1 MMRALLWQGNTG
13 GIFMDSKLKGQVA
26 VITGGASGLGR
37 ASAERFAAEGADLVL
52 ADLNERAG
60 EETAAAI
67 AAETGQQVE
76 FFELDVTD
84 EEKTDALMRHAV
96 DAFGR
101 LDVVLAAAG
110 VSSAGYVSGQVTVR
124 IDDPETNY
132 LVNKPPA
139 DWRQVIDINLTGV
152 MLTARAAAQAM
163 IGLGSPGSIINIA
176 SVAGRVPLAGAAEY
190 SVSKAG
196 VIMLTQ
202 VLGRELADHG
212 IRVNAIGPGFIET
225 PMTAG
230 VRQDPEGVEMVMAM
244 TPMQRFGQPSEVA
257 STALFLA
264 SDESSYFTGQTLY
277 PNGGINV
284 G

>member
-1 MMRALLWQGNTG
+1 MSRSLEGR
-13 GIFMDSKLKGQVA
+13 VA

-37 ASAERFAAEGADLVL
+37 ATAGRFAAEGADLVL
-52 ADLNERAG
+52 ADLNARAG
-60 EETAAAI
+60 GQTAAAI
-67 AAETGQQVE
+67 TAETGRQVE
-76 FFELDVTD
+76 FVALDVTD
-84 EEKTDALMRHAV
+84 EEKTQALMRHAV

-101 LDVVLAAAG
+101 LDVTVAAAG
-110 VSSAGYVSGQVTVR
+110 VSSAGYASGQVTVR
-124 IDDPETNY
+124 IDDPETNH
-132 LVNKPPA
+132 LINKPAA
-139 DWRQVIDINLTGV
+139 DWRRVLDINLTGV

-202 VLGRELADHG
+202 VLGRELADHR

-230 VRQDPEGVEMVMAM
+230 IRQDPESLEMVMAM

-257 STALFLA
+257 GTALFLA
-264 SDESSYFTGQTLY
+264 SDESSYFTGQTLF
-277 PNGGINV
+277 PGGGIHV

>member
-1 MMRALLWQGNTG
+1 
-13 GIFMDSKLKGQVA
+13 MDSKLKGRVA

-52 ADLNERAG
+52 ADLNARAG
-60 EETAAAI
+60 DETAAAI
-67 AAETGQQVE
+67 TAETGRQVE
-76 FFELDVTD
+76 FVALDVTD
-84 EEKTDALMRHAV
+84 EDQTQALMRHAV

-132 LVNKPPA
+132 LINKPAA
-139 DWRQVIDINLTGV
+139 DWRRVLDINLTGV

-163 IGLGSPGSIINIA
+163 IGLESPGSIISIA

-202 VLGRELADHG
+202 VLARELADHG

-230 VRQDPEGVEMVMAM
+230 IRQDPEGVEMVMAM
-244 TPMQRFGQPSEVA
+244 TAHAAFRASRRKWPARRCSSPATSPPTSPDRRSFPAAA
-257 STALFLA
+257 STSASLPVLF
-264 SDESSYFTGQTLY
+264 
-277 PNGGINV
+277 
-284 G
+284 

>member
-1 MMRALLWQGNTG
+1 
-13 GIFMDSKLKGQVA
+13 MDSKLKGRVA

-37 ASAERFAAEGADLVL
+37 ATAERFAAEGADLVL
-52 ADLNERAG
+52 ADLNARAG
-60 EETAAAI
+60 EEAAAAI
-67 AAETGQQVE
+67 SADSGRQVA

-84 EEKTDALMRHAV
+84 EEKTEALMRHAV

-101 LDVVLAAAG
+101 LDVALAAAG
-110 VSSAGYVSGQVTVR
+110 VSSAGYISGQVTVR

-132 LVNKPPA
+132 LINKPAA
-139 DWRQVIDINLTGV
+139 DWRRVLDINLTGV

-230 VRQDPEGVEMVMAM
+230 IRQDPEGLEMVMAM

-264 SDESSYFTGQTLY
+264 SDESSYFTGQTLF
-277 PNGGINV
+277 PGGGINV

>member
-1 MMRALLWQGNTG
+1 
-13 GIFMDSKLKGQVA
+13 MDSKLKGRVA

-37 ASAERFAAEGADLVL
+37 ATAERFAAEGADLVL
-52 ADLNERAG
+52 ADLNVRAG
-60 EETAAAI
+60 EEAAAAI
-67 AAETGQQVE
+67 SADSGRQVA

-84 EEKTDALMRHAV
+84 EEKTEALMRHAV

-101 LDVVLAAAG
+101 LDVALAAAG
-110 VSSAGYVSGQVTVR
+110 VSSAGYISGQVTVR

-132 LVNKPPA
+132 LINKPPA
-139 DWRQVIDINLTGV
+139 DWRRVIDINLTGV

-163 IGLGSPGSIINIA
+163 IGLESPGSIINIA
-176 SVAGRVPLAGAAEY
+176 SVAGRVPLPGAAEY
-190 SVSKAG
+190 CASKAG

-230 VRQDPEGVEMVMAM
+230 IRQDPEGLEMVMAM

-264 SDESSYFTGQTLY
+264 SDESSYFTGQTLF
-277 PNGGINV
+277 PGGGINV

>member
-1 MMRALLWQGNTG
+1 
-13 GIFMDSKLKGQVA
+13 MDSKLKGRVA

-37 ASAERFAAEGADLVL
+37 AAAERFAAEGADLVL
-52 ADLNERAG
+52 ADLNAKAG
-60 EETAAAI
+60 ETVAAAI
-67 AAETGQQVE
+67 TAETGRQVE
-76 FFELDVTD
+76 FVALDVTEED
-84 EEKTDALMRHAV
+84 ETEALMRHAV

-101 LDVVLAAAG
+101 LDVALAAAG
-110 VSSAGYVSGQVTVR
+110 VSSAGYISGQVTVR
-124 IDDPETNY
+124 IDDPEANY
-132 LVNKPPA
+132 LINKPAA
-139 DWRQVIDINLTGV
+139 DWRRVVDINLTGV
-152 MLTARAAAQAM
+152 MLTARAAARAM
-163 IGLGSPGSIINIA
+163 IGLQSPGSIINIA

-202 VLGRELADHG
+202 VLGRELADYG

-230 VRQDPEGVEMVMAM
+230 IRQDPEGVEMVMAM

-264 SDESSYFTGQTLY
+264 GDESSYFTGQTLF
-277 PNGGINV
+277 PSGGISV